1 MTEPIIN
8 ITKVERPNSIQFRLG
23 GVGSEMK
30 IYFNDE
36 QDLITQLMR
45 LEEKIPSIKYKIQ
58 GLKQI
63 MKEE

>member
-1 MTEPIIN
+1 MSEPQIN
-8 ITKVERPNSIQFRLG
+8 ITKTERPNSIQFRLG

-45 LEEKIPSIKYKIQ
+45 LEEIAPSIKYKIQ